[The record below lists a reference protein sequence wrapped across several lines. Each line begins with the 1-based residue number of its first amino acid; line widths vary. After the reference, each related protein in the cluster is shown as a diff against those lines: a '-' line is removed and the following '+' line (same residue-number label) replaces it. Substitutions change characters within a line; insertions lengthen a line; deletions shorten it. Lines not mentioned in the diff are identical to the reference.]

1 MAKNRIMY
9 LLAWVSSVVFFCA
22 YQKWFAWLTLVAMVC
37 LPFFSLL
44 ISLPAMVTARLE
56 MRLPVSVPVHTP
68 CVPELTCRA
77 LLPAP
82 PWKCRV
88 LVQRPMTAE
97 VRKLRGPAALDTA
110 NCGAWVCVVEKA
122 KICDYLGLFS
132 FPMRCPEPVK
142 VIVRPAPVAL
152 RLPELDRYMSR
163 SWRPKAGGGF
173 AENHELR
180 LYRPGDNIQQIHWK
194 LSAKTGSLILR
205 EPMEPVRGRMLLRLD
220 LNGTPP
226 ELDRKLGRLRWL
238 GNFLLEQGFRF
249 EIQAMTGNGVE
260 TWTVDTSDAL
270 EHAVDELLCCPYAL
284 EGTIRERVEAAS
296 WQYDIGGGTVEA

>member
-1 MAKNRIMY
+1 M
-9 LLAWVSSVVFFCA
+9 VFFCA
-22 YQKWFAWLTLVAMVC
+22 YQKWFAWLTLVAVVC

-44 ISLPAMVTARLE
+44 VSLPAMVTARLE
-56 MRLPVSVPVHTP
+56 MRLPGSVPVHTH
-68 CVPELTCRA
+68 CAPELTCRA

-82 PWKCRV
+82 PWKCR
-88 LVQRPMTAE
+88 LLARRPVTAE
-97 VRKLRGPAALDTA
+97 VRKLRPAAALDTG
-110 NCGAWVCVVEKA
+110 NCGAWVCVAEKA

-142 VIVRPAPVAL
+142 VTVRPEPVAL
-152 RLPELDRYMSR
+152 RVPELDRYMSR

-180 LYRPGDNIQQIHWK
+180 LSRPGDSLNQ

-226 ELDRKLGRLRWL
+226 ELDRKLGRLCWL
-238 GNFLLEQGFRF
+238 GNFLLEQRFRF

-260 TWTVDTSDAL
+260 TWTVDTPDAF
-270 EHAVDELLCCPYAL
+270 EQVVDELLSCPCAL
-284 EGTIRERVEAAS
+284 EGTIRERV
-296 WQYDIGGGTVEA
+296 